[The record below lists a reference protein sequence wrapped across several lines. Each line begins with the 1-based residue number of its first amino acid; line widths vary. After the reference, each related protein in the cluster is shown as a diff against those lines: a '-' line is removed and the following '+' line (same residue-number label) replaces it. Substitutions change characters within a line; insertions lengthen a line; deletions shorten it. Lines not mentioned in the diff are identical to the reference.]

1 MAPLRWGR
9 TISIGG
15 ASMWDEEDM
24 KREFDGPPRATDK
37 EIRIAFDRGATVA
50 ELAEFLCRSK
60 ASIRAA
66 LRRSRA

>member
-1 MAPLRWGR
+1 MTDYNALPAHKAWAF
-9 TISIGG
+9 TK
-15 ASMWDEEDM
+15 DEDM

-50 ELAEFLCRSK
+50 ELAEFLCRSEQ
-60 ASIRAA
+60 SIRAA

>member
-1 MAPLRWGR
+1 ML
-9 TISIGG
+9 
-15 ASMWDEEDM
+15 DEEEL
-24 KREFDGPPRATDK
+24 KREFDGPPRATDQQ
-37 EIRIAFDRGATVA
+37 IRTAFDRGATVS

>member
-1 MAPLRWGR
+1 
-9 TISIGG
+9 
-15 ASMWDEEDM
+15 MWDEEDM

-60 ASIRAA
+60 ASIGAA